1 MKASSPRGYD
11 VAACSLSALCL
22 AHCLVLPL
30 AAAASPFLAAAAEAE
45 WMHWALVAIAL
56 PISALA
62 LSPAHTPQGARILA
76 GAGLLF
82 LITAAAGFPTPSW
95 ETGLSVTGA
104 LILTAAHIHNAR
116 QTAPHPKG
124 SAACL

>member
-1 MKASSPRGYD
+1 MKSSSPRGYD

-30 AAAASPFLAAAAEAE
+30 AAAASPFLAAAADAE

-56 PISALA
+56 PVSLIA

-76 GAGLLF
+76 GTGLF
-82 LITAAAGFPTPSW
+82 CLIIAAAGFPTHSW

-104 LILTAAHIHNAR
+104 VILAGAHAYNAR
-116 QTAPHPKG
+116 QTALHPKG